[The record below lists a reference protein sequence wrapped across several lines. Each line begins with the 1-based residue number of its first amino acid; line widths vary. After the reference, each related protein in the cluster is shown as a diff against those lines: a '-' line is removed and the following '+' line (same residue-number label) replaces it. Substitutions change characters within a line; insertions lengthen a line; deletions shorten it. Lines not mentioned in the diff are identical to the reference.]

1 MELLLSIQVFS
12 RVAETGS
19 FSKAAVSLEM
29 GQPAVTKHVAKVEKI
44 FGLHLLNRN
53 TRGVA
58 LTESGERFYE
68 RCKRI
73 VAEFEDIEAF
83 AAEERQRTQ
92 GLLKLRAP
100 LWFGHQV
107 ISPMVID
114 FMSAHPDMQVDLAC
128 INSLSAAD
136 MRGLDI
142 LVKIGSLADSSLT
155 RRVIGEYPWVMIASP
170 EYVARHGEP
179 TAVDEIAD
187 HDGLIYL
194 STTTDSCWRYEID
207 GVSHPIDVRTRIR
220 TNNLTTIMD
229 ATIAGLGISI
239 VPLYL
244 AVPALRQGTVQKLL
258 GGDFLHQQD
267 INAIFHSQKHM
278 PPKIREFLSFAYERF
293 RGKWWETNM
302 PRL

>member
-1 MELLLSIQVFS
+1 MESLLSIQVFS

-19 FSKAAVSLEM
+19 FSKAAILLGI
-29 GQPAVTKHVAKVEKI
+29 GQPAVTKHVAKVEKR

-73 VAEFEDIEAF
+73 VAELEEIEAF

-114 FMSAHPDMQVDLAC
+114 FMGSHPEMQVDLAC
-128 INSLSAAD
+128 INSLSGAN

-142 LVKIGSLADSSLT
+142 LIKIGPLADSSLT
-155 RRVIGEYPWVMIASP
+155 RRVIGTYPWVMIASP
-170 EYVARHGEP
+170 DYVKRCGEP
-179 TAVDEIAD
+179 VAVEEIAD

-194 STTTDSCWRYEID
+194 STTTDSCWRYEVD

-229 ATIAGLGISI
+229 ATIAGLGVSI

-244 AVPALRQGTVQKLL
+244 AMPALRQGSVQKLL
-258 GGDFLHQQD
+258 GGEFLHQQD

-278 PPKIREFLSFAYERF
+278 SPKIREFLSFAYERF
-293 RGKWWETNM
+293 RGKWWETTLT
-302 PRL
+302 RI